1 MLTPQILV
9 QLRRMSSLLLNKR
22 YRLGWPGII
31 LLGSML
37 WPALALA
44 APTIHILIAE
54 PGGIY
59 QEAASSLSQGLS
71 RGNWDITVSTP
82 ARNTSSSDSDL
93 TVAIGTKALEAA
105 LARPGR
111 PILSLLVPRS
121 TYERLALGQQQLS
134 ALYLDQPLSRQLHL
148 LGIAGFRQVGVPLG
162 LSSRQMQNELQTA
175 SQESG
180 IQVGSALI
188 ERGTDLQSALTDLA
202 RDNQAFL
209 LLPDP
214 MVAQRGTLQNFFL
227 HTYRLKKPVLA
238 YSAPLAQ
245 SGALL
250 ALYATPAQLGEE
262 AAGWIREGWGRGE
275 FRLGPSRYPRRFTI
289 SVNRTVARSLDI
301 VLPSEDALTRQLG
314 AMP

>member
-1 MLTPQILV
+1 MLLPRFLV
-9 QLRRMSSLLLNKR
+9 PLRQMSSLLLKR
-22 YRLGWPGII
+22 CRLGWLGFI
-31 LLGSML
+31 LLGSVL
-37 WPALALA
+37 WPGLALA

-54 PGGIY
+54 PGGIH

-71 RGNWDITVSTP
+71 RGNWEITVSTP
-82 ARNTSSSDSDL
+82 AHNTNSNSDL

-105 LARPGR
+105 LARPAR

-121 TYERLALGQQQLS
+121 TYERLASGQQQLS
-134 ALYLDQPLSRQLHL
+134 ALYLDQPLSRQLQL
-148 LGIAGFRQVGVPLG
+148 LGIAGFKKVGAPLG

-180 IQVGSALI
+180 IQVGSALV

-275 FRLGPSRYPRRFTI
+275 FRLGPPRYPRRFTI
-289 SVNRTVARSLDI
+289 SINRTVARSLDI